1 MRHVAGLDAVERTV
15 LGAFKPLFHPIEER
29 AVDSPSRHA
38 DGTFDDLDVLRFGV
52 EIGLLE
58 GRIGVALLGGHE
70 ARAHLHAVGAQ
81 LHDTVDILAGVDAAA
96 RDDGNMAV
104 VFGTES
110 AHLGDDFG
118 NEGFERKML
127 VGELLLLVSEVT
139 ARLGAFDDDGVGNVP
154 VLREPLLTQQFR
166 RTRRRHDRGQLGL
179 GALREERRQVERQ
192 AGARKDDVGLLGDGG
207 LHHVGEVR
215 HGDHNVYA
223 DDAPRGFAGLA
234 KLLLKPP
241 DRGCAVV
248 FRIVV
253 VDGSET
259 CRRNDAD
266 AALIGNGRSQSGE
279 GYAYAHAAL
288 HDGDG
293 GEQISDF
300 QCFHVKLGLVRTK

>member
-1 MRHVAGLDAVERTV
+1 
-15 LGAFKPLFHPIEER
+15 
-29 AVDSPSRHA
+29 
-38 DGTFDDLDVLRFGV
+38 
-52 EIGLLE
+52 
-58 GRIGVALLGGHE
+58 
-70 ARAHLHAVGAQ
+70 
-81 LHDTVDILAGVDAAA
+81 
-96 RDDGNMAV
+96 MAV